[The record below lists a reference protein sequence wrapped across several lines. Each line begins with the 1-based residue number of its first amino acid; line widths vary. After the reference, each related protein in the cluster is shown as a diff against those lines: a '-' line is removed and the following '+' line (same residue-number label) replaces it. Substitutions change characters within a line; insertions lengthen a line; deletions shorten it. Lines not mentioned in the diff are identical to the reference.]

1 MKTKVAVIY
10 GGNSFEHE
18 VSKMTAESI
27 LQNIDRDLFDVSEV
41 YIDRGGKFDEHLLDS
56 IDVAFIAMHGPN
68 CEDGKFQ
75 KYLEDRKIKYTGPGV
90 EASRINMDKVEMHDV
105 HKKADL
111 PVVEN
116 KGFRQGQEKE
126 VTTYCNEIGYPVF
139 VKPNNTGSSVGISK
153 VESESDVPAALS
165 AAFECD
171 DGICVEKGVSSHREY
186 EVAILG
192 NGEDLIVTNPGE
204 VLAHGEFYSYE
215 TKYIKPFET
224 TTIVPDMTAEKA
236 KEIKDLAKL
245 AYTSTGCKGYARI
258 DFLADGDGKIYI
270 SEVSTLPGFTKIS
283 MFPKL
288 MLAEGYSYKD
298 LITRIIELAME

>member
-1 MKTKVAVIY
+1 MKTKVAIIF
-10 GGNSFEHE
+10 GGDSFEHE
-18 VSKMTAESI
+18 ISKMTAESI
-27 LQNIDRDLFDVSEV
+27 LQNIDRDLFDVVEV
-41 YIDRGGKFDEHLLDS
+41 YIARNGKFDERLLDN

-75 KYLEDRKIKYTGPGV
+75 KYLEDRGIKYTGPSV
-90 EASRINMDKVEMHDV
+90 EASRINMDKVEMHEV
-105 HKKADL
+105 HKAAGL

-116 KGFRQGQEKE
+116 KGFRKGQEKE
-126 VTTYCNEIGYPVF
+126 AAEYCQKIGYPIF

-153 VESESDVPAALS
+153 VKSESELSEALD

-171 DGICVEKGVSSHREY
+171 ENICIEKGILNHREY

-192 NGEDLIVTNPGE
+192 NEIDLIVTNPGE
-204 VLAHGEFYSYE
+204 VLANGEFYSYE
-215 TKYIKPFET
+215 TKYIKPFDT
-224 TTIVPDMTAEKA
+224 TTAVSDMKMEKVE
-236 KEIKDLAKL
+236 EIKVLAKL

-288 MLAEGYSYKD
+288 MLAEGFSYKD
-298 LITRIIELAME
+298 LITRIIELTME